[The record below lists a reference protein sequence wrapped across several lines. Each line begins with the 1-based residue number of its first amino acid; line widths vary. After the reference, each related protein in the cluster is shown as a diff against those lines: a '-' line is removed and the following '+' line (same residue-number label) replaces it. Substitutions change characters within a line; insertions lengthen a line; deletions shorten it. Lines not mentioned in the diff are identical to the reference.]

1 MSLTSEL
8 RSGKHLRTLFK
19 AAFDPMPLLKEI
31 RERCAQSDQIFNPK
45 IDPKDFSLIGTAIDY
60 RLRYYFQPTP
70 VHELVAYQAVLAD
83 RSYIRRIEGAFGPAF
98 VENTLM
104 FFADL
109 ILFIRQTA
117 PAGRGL
123 SKQKEAELCRYCLVL
138 AKLDQLFRAFP
149 QVAFGGSEK
158 SMLAYDALSYFKF
171 QSMDRLRKELFACFP
186 GLIVDDMA
194 QLSRKFFERQ
204 RIWLNEKR
212 IILNPGFILS
222 SRVGGADGDII
233 VGNTYFDIKAGHN
246 PLKGLDLY
254 QIFAYPLLDPLNDLK
269 IKRTGIYL
277 ARYGIELS
285 WSHKELFKLMAKP
298 GIEYQAFWMSF
309 AKATEKVSAE
319 YQKLENLRRS
329 LGLRNG

>member
-19 AAFDPMPLLKEI
+19 TAFDPSPLLKEI
-31 RERCAQSDQIFNPK
+31 RERCAQSGQIFNPK
-45 IDPKDFSLIGTAIDY
+45 IEPRDFSLIGTAIDY
-60 RLRYYFQPTP
+60 RLRYYFQPGP

-83 RSYIRRIEGAFGPAF
+83 RSYIRRAEGAFGGAF
-98 VENTLM
+98 VENVLA

-109 ILFIRQTA
+109 ILFLRQTA
-117 PAGRGL
+117 PAGRAL
-123 SKQKEAELCRYCLVL
+123 SKQKEEELCRYCLVL

-158 SMLAYDALSYFKF
+158 SMLAYDALSYFQF
-171 QSMDRLRKELFACFP
+171 QSQDRLRKELFACFP
-186 GLIVDDMA
+186 KLIVEDMV
-194 QLSRKFFERQ
+194 QLSRRFFEQQ
-204 RIWLNEKR
+204 RRWLKEKR
-212 IILNPGFILS
+212 ITLNPVFLLS

-254 QIFAYPLLDPLNDLK
+254 QTFAYPLLDPLNDLK

-277 ARYGIELS
+277 ARYGVELN
-285 WSHKELFKLMAKP
+285 WSHRELFKLLAKP
-298 GIEYQAFWMSF
+298 GVDYQKFRMSF
-309 AKATEKVSAE
+309 FKATEKVSAE
-319 YQKLENLRRS
+319 YSKLEDLQRK